1 MAPTINTRV
10 NQFCFGQ
17 PQTSLSLEKEPLKPL
32 AQGKVR
38 VRLEATNINPSDLLS
53 IHGVGQYRRVHVPPR
68 VPGFEAVGRVVE
80 VSAVGQTDLQVGQKV
95 LVAMS
100 GTWQYYIDASPE
112 NLFPLPERLE
122 NGYACQL
129 YINAL
134 TAWVIINAAGSAI
147 GKIFA
152 QLAHSLGF
160 ALIAVTSKR
169 DEYPYDTIPVLDA
182 KKDLQAQLQTR
193 QLPQPTV
200 ALDAIGG
207 EAGTDLIRTLKENG
221 QYINYGTLSLT
232 PYTPEFFES
241 MKANNIDFSTFFL
254 RYWEESVGKG
264 GRKTVFAEMLEHF
277 ISSDIKLN
285 VAYYLPLEDFQ
296 TAIEMVERRSSAVSG
311 KIILTL

>member
-17 PQTSLSLEKEPLKPL
+17 PKTSLSLEKEPLKPL

-53 IHGVGQYRRVHVPPR
+53 IHGVGQYRRAHVPPR

-80 VSAVGQTDLQVGQKV
+80 VSAVGQTGFQVGQKV

-112 NLFPLPERLE
+112 NLFPLPESLD

-134 TAWVIINAAGSAI
+134 TAWVITTKVAKLNKSDVVIINAAGSAI

-160 ALIAVTSKR
+160 TLIAVTSKPVR
-169 DEYPYDTIPVLDA
+169 YD
-182 KKDLQAQLQTR
+182 
-193 QLPQPTV
+193 
-200 ALDAIGG
+200 
-207 EAGTDLIRTLKENG
+207 
-221 QYINYGTLSLT
+221 S
-232 PYTPEFFES
+232 
-241 MKANNIDFSTFFL
+241 
-254 RYWEESVGKG
+254 SV
-264 GRKTVFAEMLEHF
+264 GRKTRLTRA
-277 ISSDIKLN
+277 
-285 VAYYLPLEDFQ
+285 
-296 TAIEMVERRSSAVSG
+296 TANTPTATTNGRFGCDRR
-311 KIILTL
+311 